1 MIIVIAD
8 DITGAAEIA
17 GIAHRYGLRSTL
29 HIDVMPEDMRED
41 DADVAVIATDARSYD
56 ADAAAEITAHAVMS
70 ACHSVG
76 SVGTKN
82 ILFRKTDSALR
93 GNVEEELAAIIAHS
107 QYDQAVYMPANP
119 SKGRVIHNGIYYI
132 REKGESQRLRQQ
144 EQRTSNEVR
153 AELVPL
159 GAQIASAG
167 NGEKDSWGTP
177 IAETDFRFDPEFPA
191 LTSVVSERFPS
202 LHCPDAVNAND
213 VFRVVYNSFNGSRT
227 ILLAG
232 AADLFE
238 ALVQYVYPSAAP
250 HSVSFNGIAADA
262 CQLIVRGSTLSKNIP
277 LGIPTEAMPDE
288 VFYESAEPSAWTE
301 AIMPSWTSSRR
312 GMILT
317 IGEKEIRKGK
327 HAAVYLR
334 TAMAKVCCALVEASL
349 PDELIIEGGAT
360 AFAIMQR
367 MPWKTFCVTDEIA
380 PGVVRIMPLTGT
392 AEENKE
398 NKGNIHITLKPG
410 SYEWGKLWT

>member
-132 REKGESQRLRQQ
+132 KE
-144 EQRTSNEVR
+144 N
-153 AELVPL
+153 
-159 GAQIASAG
+159 AQIASAG

-327 HAAVYLR
+327 LAAVYLR